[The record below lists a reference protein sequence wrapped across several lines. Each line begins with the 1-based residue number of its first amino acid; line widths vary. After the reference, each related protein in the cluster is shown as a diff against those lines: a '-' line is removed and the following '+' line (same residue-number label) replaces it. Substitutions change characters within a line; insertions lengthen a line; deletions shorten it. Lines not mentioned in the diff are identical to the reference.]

1 MQVFAVL
8 LSMSLPLAI
17 VGFVLFIGSKFQ
29 KLSFKALIERFAVP
43 TKMPGSVVHPPEF
56 RYGHLLIRNHAGKL
70 TEEGDKLL
78 VKIPFLPVFQIPYSV
93 FSEFKTAKD
102 MFKRD
107 MIFLKFKDEKLL
119 PVSFVLK
126 DEELKQ
132 FPKLSS
138 KLSAKEMPE
147 LMKNPEV
154 AKYIPTPMNLLQIR
168 SFIANAARG
177 VILIGLIIAALVYA
191 NARWGLLN

>member
-1 MQVFAVL
+1 MQAFAVL
-8 LSMSLPLAI
+8 LSMLLPLAI
-17 VGFVLFIGSKFQ
+17 VGLVLFIGSKFQ
-29 KLSFKALIERFAVP
+29 KFSFKALIERFAVP

-70 TEEGDKLL
+70 AEEGDKLL
-78 VKIPFLPVFQIPYSV
+78 VKIPFLPTFQIPYSA

-126 DEELKQ
+126 GEELKQ
-132 FPKLSS
+132 FPRLSS
-138 KLSAKEMPE
+138 KLSPKEMPE

-154 AKYIPTPMNLLQIR
+154 AKYLPTPVNILQIR

-177 VILIGLIIAALVYA
+177 VILIGLILAALIYA
-191 NARWGLLN
+191 NNHWGLF